1 MKSYFLPRAMA
12 YIIDI
17 IIVSLICMLLT
28 FWIPSSTKYKEAVEN
43 SQKIQESYQNGEI
56 SVKEYLK
63 QNGEAT
69 YDASRENVIYN
80 VISVI
85 VTICYFGTYAY
96 YSDGKTIGKKLAKIK
111 ITSVDGTNPTHMSLI
126 LRSVLLYNVIFI
138 FLNIICCFVVSRS
151 TYFYYNMVIS
161 AVESLFF
168 LVTIGMMLFRKDGR
182 GLHDLICKTKVIC
195 EE

>member
-43 SQKIQESYQNGEI
+43 LQKIQESYQNGEI

-85 VTICYFGTYAY
+85 VVILVLMH
-96 YSDGKTIGKKLAKIK
+96 IILMEKLLEKNLQK
-111 ITSVDGTNPTHMSLI
+111 L
-126 LRSVLLYNVIFI
+126 
-138 FLNIICCFVVSRS
+138 
-151 TYFYYNMVIS
+151 
-161 AVESLFF
+161 
-168 LVTIGMMLFRKDGR
+168 K
-182 GLHDLICKTKVIC
+182 LHL
-195 EE
+195 